1 MIRRILDFVI
11 LLLYVWG
18 CMILGLWVIDA
29 FIVPMTIP
37 GANRYVV
44 NVIQVVISAS
54 MVLLWLLMWRWLS
67 KSMFW
72 RAIRNHQNN

>member
-18 CMILGLWVIDA
+18 CMILGLWVINA
-29 FIVPMTIP
+29 FIVPMSIL
-37 GANRYVV
+37 GVNGYLV

-67 KSMFW
+67 KNMFW

>member
-29 FIVPMTIP
+29 FIVPMSIP
-37 GANRYVV
+37 GVNGYLV

-67 KSMFW
+67 KNMFW

>member
-1 MIRRILDFVI
+1 MTRRILDFVI

-29 FIVPMTIP
+29 FIVPMSIP
-37 GANRYVV
+37 GVNGYVV
-44 NVIQVVISAS
+44 NVIQVVISVS

-72 RAIRNHQNN
+72 RAIRNHQNK

>member
-1 MIRRILDFVI
+1 MIRRILDFMI

-18 CMILGLWVIDA
+18 CMLLGLWVIDA
-29 FIVPMTIP
+29 YIVPMSIP
-37 GANRYVV
+37 GVNGYLV

-67 KSMFW
+67 KTMFW

>member
-29 FIVPMTIP
+29 FIVPMSIP
-37 GANRYVV
+37 GVNGYVV
-44 NVIQVVISAS
+44 NVIQVVISVS

-72 RAIRNHQNN
+72 RAIRNHQNK

>member
-37 GANRYVV
+37 GVNGYLV

-72 RAIRNHQNN
+72 RAIRNHQNK

>member
-11 LLLYVWG
+11 LLLYVWV

-29 FIVPMTIP
+29 FIVPMSIP
-37 GANRYVV
+37 GVNGYVV
-44 NVIQVVISAS
+44 NVIQVVISTS
-54 MVLLWLLMWRWLS
+54 MALLWLLMWRWLS

-72 RAIRNHQNN
+72 RAIRNHQNK

>member
-37 GANRYVV
+37 GVNGYVV

-72 RAIRNHQNN
+72 RAIRDHQNN

>member
-1 MIRRILDFVI
+1 MSRRILDFVI

-29 FIVPMTIP
+29 FIVPMAIP
-37 GANRYVV
+37 GVNGYVV

-72 RAIRNHQNN
+72 RAIRDHQNN

>member
-29 FIVPMTIP
+29 FIVPMSFP
-37 GANRYVV
+37 GVNGYLV

>member
-11 LLLYVWG
+11 LLLYVWV

-37 GANRYVV
+37 GVNRYVV

-72 RAIRNHQNN
+72 RAIRNHQNK

>member
-29 FIVPMTIP
+29 FIVPMSIP
-37 GANRYVV
+37 GVNGYLV

-54 MVLLWLLMWRWLS
+54 MVFLWLLMWRWLS

>member
-1 MIRRILDFVI
+1 MIRRILDFVV

-29 FIVPMTIP
+29 FIVPMSIP
-37 GANRYVV
+37 GVNGFLV

-67 KSMFW
+67 KNMFW

>member
-37 GANRYVV
+37 GVNGYVV

-72 RAIRNHQNN
+72 RVIGNHQNK

>member
-37 GANRYVV
+37 GVNGYVV

>member
-18 CMILGLWVIDA
+18 CMILGLWVIDT
-29 FIVPMTIP
+29 FIVPMAIS
-37 GANRYVV
+37 GLNGYVV

-72 RAIRNHQNN
+72 RAIRDHQNK

>member
-18 CMILGLWVIDA
+18 CMIMGLWVIDA

-37 GANRYVV
+37 GVNGYVV

-72 RAIRNHQNN
+72 RAIRNHQNK

>member
-29 FIVPMTIP
+29 IIVPMSIP
-37 GANRYVV
+37 GVNGYVV
-44 NVIQVVISAS
+44 NVVQVVISAS
-54 MVLLWLLMWRWLS
+54 MVLLWLLMWRWLA
-67 KSMFW
+67 KNMFW
-72 RAIRNHQNN
+72 RAIRDHQNK

>member
-1 MIRRILDFVI
+1 MIRRLLDFVI

-37 GANRYVV
+37 GVNGYVV

>member
-11 LLLYVWG
+11 ILLYVWG

-29 FIVPMTIP
+29 FIVPMSIP
-37 GANRYVV
+37 GVNGYLV

-67 KSMFW
+67 KNMFW
-72 RAIRNHQNN
+72 RAIRDHQNN

>member
-11 LLLYVWG
+11 LLIYVWG

-29 FIVPMTIP
+29 FIVPMAIP
-37 GANRYVV
+37 RVNGYLV

-54 MVLLWLLMWRWLS
+54 MVLLWLLMWRRLS

-72 RAIRNHQNN
+72 RAIRNHQNK